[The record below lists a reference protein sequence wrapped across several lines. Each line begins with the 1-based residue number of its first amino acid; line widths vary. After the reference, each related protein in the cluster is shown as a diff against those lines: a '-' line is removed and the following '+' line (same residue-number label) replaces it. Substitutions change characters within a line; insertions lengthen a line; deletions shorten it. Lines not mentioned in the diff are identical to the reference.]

1 LLYFFI
7 VQENSK
13 DLEKKVAE
21 IEAFALNK
29 ENWVPSPQSI
39 SPSKSEKD
47 LMHNFHYG
55 EYKWIGEDP
64 EKIPILTKQSVFPT
78 NSDGKRLKKIYDIH

>member
-1 LLYFFI
+1 
-7 VQENSK
+7 
-13 DLEKKVAE
+13 
-21 IEAFALNK
+21 
-29 ENWVPSPQSI
+29 
-39 SPSKSEKD
+39 
-47 LMHNFHYG
+47 MHNFHYG